1 MAGGSRAASG
11 FMLSSEAAE
20 NPNFLALLQFA
31 DWLYYS
37 DQGLEFAKFGVEGT
51 TFTKDG
57 ETRTLAADVDWNG
70 VNPAGTKKL
79 NADFGF
85 SNGVWSLANGSTDSL
100 ISGLNTEAANT
111 FVESMSDKEEL
122 PLTPT
127 APLDEMQQEQVT
139 LWQSALNDSVTQ
151 NTAAFIVG
159 KRPMSEWDAW
169 MTELKGLNVDQY
181 VDTYNQALAA
191 KG

>member
-11 FMLSSEAAE
+11 FMISSKAAE

-57 ETRTLAADVDWNG
+57 DTRTLAPDVDWNG

-85 SNGVWSLANGSTDSL
+85 SNGVWSLANGSTDEPDLGAEHRGGQRRS
-100 ISGLNTEAANT
+100 SSRCRARR
-111 FVESMSDKEEL
+111 SCH
-122 PLTPT
+122 
-127 APLDEMQQEQVT
+127 
-139 LWQSALNDSVTQ
+139 
-151 NTAAFIVG
+151 
-159 KRPMSEWDAW
+159 
-169 MTELKGLNVDQY
+169 
-181 VDTYNQALAA
+181 
-191 KG
+191 